1 MADKAR
7 FAFGSKSGVE
17 AAIQRGDVD
26 AFDFLCLNGENENP
40 SLGWVDKNGN
50 PVYVECEKK
59 VEVVDSLPETG
70 DEGIIY
76 VFKGKGYVWYEEA
89 FVSIAE
95 SVDLT
100 TLESQVADLET
111 QMEQK
116 VDAPTVESMIKT
128 AVAESNGIEVVEF

>member
-7 FAFGSKSGVE
+7 FAFGSKAGVE
-17 AAIQRGDVD
+17 AAIQSGAVD
-26 AFDFLCLNGENENP
+26 AFDFLCLNGENESP
-40 SLGWVDKNGN
+40 SLGWIDKNGN

-59 VEVVDSLPETG
+59 VEVVDALPETG
-70 DEGIIY
+70 AEGIIY
-76 VFKGKGYVWYEEA
+76 VFKGKGYVWYEET

-100 TLESQVADLET
+100 TLEGQVAELET
-111 QMEQK
+111 QMETK
-116 VDAPTVESMIKT
+116 VDAATVESMIET